1 MALLRALLQKFSAND
16 TLEVPAPASQ
26 LQVPEPEC
34 VGHLRPLVERRQ
46 LLAIRH
52 RGREYQ
58 SLILALDTD
67 RQLLWLDELF
77 PRALNLEPGDELT
90 LSHHDNGQVFEFTA
104 PVVGWST
111 PQRTGGLALPLPE
124 QFYFG
129 PRRRWPRLDVFGWYP
144 ITARLGVPGLSP
156 LCGEVLNV
164 SAGGLRLGLTGDWRP
179 FLHHRDILPLC
190 EFTVAPGLRVRCR
203 ARVCAFN
210 LSQRPWR
217 QTRVSLAF
225 VDLAPEM
232 QSALAEFIEG
242 KQTLAVEAA

>member
-16 TLEVPAPASQ
+16 SVEAPVAAPQSRA
-26 LQVPEPEC
+26 PEPDC
-34 VGHLRPLVERRQ
+34 VKHLRPLVERRQ

-58 SLILALDTD
+58 SLILALDTE

-77 PRALNLEPGDELT
+77 PRAIELEPGEELT
-90 LSHHDNGQVFEFTA
+90 LSHHINGQVFEFTA

-144 ITARLGVPGLSP
+144 ISARLGVPGLSP

-203 ARVCAFN
+203 VQVCAFN
-210 LSQRPWR
+210 LSHRPWR

-225 VDLAPEM
+225 VDLAPEV
-232 QSALAEFIEG
+232 QSELAAFVGE
-242 KQTLAVEAA
+242 KQALAVEAA

>member
-16 TLEVPAPASQ
+16 TAEVPAPASQ
-26 LQVPEPEC
+26 PRGPEAEC
-34 VGHLRPLVERRQ
+34 VEHLRPLVKRRQ

-58 SLILALDTD
+58 GLILALDTE

-77 PRALNLEPGDELT
+77 PRALDLEPGDELT
-90 LSHHDNGQVFEFTA
+90 LSYHNNGHVLEFTV

-111 PQRTGGLALPLPE
+111 PQRTEGVALPLPE
-124 QFYFG
+124 DFYFG
-129 PRRRWPRLDVFGWYP
+129 PRRRWTRLDVFGWYP
-144 ITARLGVPGLSP
+144 ISARLGVPGLSP

-203 ARVCAFN
+203 VKVCAFN
-210 LSQRPWR
+210 LSHRPWR

-225 VDLAPEM
+225 VDLAPET
-232 QSALAEFIEG
+232 QRELATFINNKQALA
-242 KQTLAVEAA
+242 AEAA